1 MKFSIMTIR
10 SRGERKSSPID
21 IGFIEYNRVIFY
33 ALRKKNKGDYDVK
46 NYAFI
51 DGNNL
56 HLGAKDSGWKVDY
69 KRFRVFLKDK
79 YRVAKA
85 YYFIGYMQEHEGLYE
100 YLSNA
105 GYDLI
110 FKPTIPDYGRI
121 IYYHLQMCDS

>member
-1 MKFSIMTIR
+1 
-10 SRGERKSSPID
+10 
-21 IGFIEYNRVIFY
+21 
-33 ALRKKNKGDYDVK
+33 VK

-85 YYFIGYMQEHEGLYE
+85 Y
-100 YLSNA
+100 
-105 GYDLI
+105 
-110 FKPTIPDYGRI
+110 
-121 IYYHLQMCDS
+121 